1 MPRNAREKA
10 ESGIFHVMLRGI
22 DRQVIFQDDEDC
34 EKFLQSLGAC
44 QKATPFSIYA
54 YCLMGN
60 HVHLLLREGEQPL
73 ALIFRRLGPLY
84 VRWYNWKYDRTGYLF
99 QGRFKSEAVKDDAQF
114 LAVLR
119 YIYQN
124 PVKAGLC
131 ARPEDYPWSDYGSKR
146 NGPPALDRDKVYSM
160 IDPTELPAFLS
171 ENAQEVFIDVGQD
184 KQINDRQAAEIIK
197 ELCGLKAASDF
208 ISLPTELYRGYLKEL
223 QARNCSIR
231 QLSRLTGLPKKRI
244 ERELQK

>member
-1 MPRNAREKA
+1 MPRHAREKA

-34 EKFLQSLGAC
+34 EKFLQSLAAC
-44 QKATPFSIYA
+44 QKATPFALYA

-60 HVHLLLREGEQPL
+60 HVHLLLQEGETPL
-73 ALIFRRLGPLY
+73 PLIFRRLGPKY

-131 ARPEDYPWSDYGSKR
+131 PRPEDYLWSDYGTKTLS
-146 NGPPALDRDKVYSM
+146 PLTLDRDKVHS
-160 IDPTELPAFLS
+160 IIGPEALSAFLA
-171 ENAQEVFIDVGQD
+171 ENTQEVFLDVGQD
-184 KQINDRQAAEIIK
+184 RQINDRQAAELIK
-197 ELCGLKAASDF
+197 ELCGLRAASDF
-208 ISLPTELYRGYLKEL
+208 IALPPELYSGYLKEL
-223 QARNCSIR
+223 QERNCSIR
-231 QLSRLTGLPKKRI
+231 QLSRLTGLSKNQI
-244 ERELQK
+244 ERLLQK